1 MNQELVNLISKFNAA
16 QAKAVD
22 ILENKFNCP
31 RPNSTDDYI
40 VRCVPIIRNENYESH
55 GYKIRPH
62 GIGMEINIEGEI
74 VDFDFGQNGE
84 FNGFDAWR
92 LMEFV
97 NNNKINTSLNT
108 EDKIE
113 SAINEALVSGEIIK
127 GDGIGNI
134 HYVNS

>member
-1 MNQELVNLISKFNAA
+1 MNQELVNLIGKFNTA
-16 QAKAVD
+16 QVKAVD

-31 RPNSTDDYI
+31 RPSSTDDYI
-40 VRCVPIIRNENYESH
+40 VRCVPIIRNANYESY

-62 GIGMEINIEGEI
+62 GIGMEIYIEGEI

-97 NNNKINTSLNT
+97 NNNKISTSLDA
-108 EDKIE
+108 EEKIE
-113 SAINEALVSGEIIK
+113 TAINEALVSGEIVK
-127 GDGIGNI
+127 GDGMGNV